1 MKGIMKGL
9 TGIFAIAICLAAGAV
24 NTNAGTGIYVGKDVS
39 TDGTTFIGV
48 SVEQELG
55 MSVVPVELAKGIMH
69 KGDAIECQNGFVY
82 TLPEDSAAMVLEHLM
97 TYVGMGQWNCLAS
110 NEYGVSVIATL
121 TTDSNTDAVIA
132 DPFVS
137 DGISEEKIAQI
148 LAATSKNAKDAV
160 RLLCS
165 IYEEKGAA
173 AAEIV
178 FIADR
183 EGVWAV
189 ENFTGHQYVAT
200 KLPDDKIAT
209 FSNEPI
215 IRTADPDDPDTI
227 CSSGLFSLPEDNGFV
242 IYDKDKNVDLILSY
256 LDGNQYSDEWHLR
269 GWVGHDIFAP
279 SEELDYDD
287 EGGYDVFFAPDEKV
301 SIEQAFS
308 FFRNR
313 FEGTA
318 YDLADADNTEEYWGI
333 NNQAVACASVV
344 QIFDDVPAPISSVI
358 WTTPGNPTASPF
370 IPIPAFADA
379 LPEEISTD
387 IDDEE
392 FKDGIAQFDFAKL
405 NSTVYPRR
413 NVYGDSIRQY
423 WEGTESVCAED
434 IADSVRGKWKDA
446 YEASPAKAVG
456 DINDYVENRT
466 RSVQEDCT
474 RLTSELEWHL
484 FRTGVRKSEVPD
496 DMMQPFECSF
506 DAVSYAHA
514 NGWETVIENDVF
526 TATKDGRTIEI
537 TFDGDD
543 KGNIVFTGFD
553 NDKLTEDFYPDKEVD
568 ENGKSEEEPAAEEV
582 KEDQEEAEAEEA
594 DTGKEAEDSAADD
607 GKSKEEAAS
616 ETEEPA
622 AEPEYD
628 EEKTEELAES
638 VSEQIEVDTIA
649 ELQDYFNEK
658 INAVPRDGWAENE
671 IGKQLADVSG
681 GVTEI
686 LGRHFSGDIEEL
698 LNLDDKKF
706 AEIAE
711 DADVPAI
718 ADKMIATGMDLSALT
733 EKYFSSLY
741 EDVSE
746 DIVNGRLT
754 QDGAV
759 RILNEAAVDIEGI
772 ATIYLEGLAGAF
784 GEVFNTDLTP
794 EELAETL
801 AELGEGTLQIM
812 EDYGAIDRSQLGLED
827 VDLTELTDADI
838 DVVITLSKMDD
849 DVIEGLSSLLGV
861 DVRKTL
867 DEYIDQI
874 DKAAGD
880 KVTVIREDHEAEKAQ
895 SAPDE
900 EVMAAIE
907 LQEALSDEDIVIPQE
922 VIDILN
928 EAIAEA
934 AAERGEDAKEAVID
948 DVPAAEDKSAS
959 AGDDTKAPSEEED
972 PDKAEEASG
981 TFAINIKNVQSVNGK
996 VMLPAYML
1004 KYFN

>member
-9 TGIFAIAICLAAGAV
+9 TGIFAAIVCLAAGAV

-39 TDGTTFIGV
+39 ANGTALIGV
-48 SVEQELG
+48 SVEEELG

-110 NEYGVSVIATL
+110 NEYGVSVVATL
-121 TTDSNTDAVIA
+121 TTESNTDAVIA

-148 LAATSKNAKDAV
+148 LAATSKNARDAV

-178 FIADR
+178 FVADP
-183 EGVWAV
+183 EGVWVV

-215 IRTADPDDPDTI
+215 IRTADPDDADTI
-227 CSSGLFSLPEDNGFV
+227 CSSELFSLPEDNGFAV
-242 IYDKDKNVDLILSY
+242 YDKDKKVDLILSY
-256 LDGNQYSDEWHLR
+256 LDGNQYADEWHLR

-279 SEELDYDD
+279 SEEIDFDD
-287 EGGYDVFFAPDEKV
+287 EEGYDVFFTPDEKV
-301 SIEQAFS
+301 SIEQAFA

-318 YDLADADNTEEYWGI
+318 YDLADADNSEDYWGI
-333 NNQAVACASVV
+333 NNQAVANASIV
-344 QIFDDVPAPISSVI
+344 QIFDDVPAQLSSVI

-370 IPIPAFADA
+370 VPIPAFADA

-387 IDDEE
+387 IDDGE
-392 FKDGIAQFDFAKL
+392 FKSGIAQFDFAKL
-405 NSTVYPRR
+405 NNTVYPRR
-413 NVYGDSIRQY
+413 SVYGDSIRQY
-423 WEGTESVCAED
+423 WEGLESVYAQD
-434 IADSVRGKWKDA
+434 VADSVRGKWKDA
-446 YEASPAKAVG
+446 YEASPEKAVG
-456 DINDYVENRT
+456 DIDDYVEKRIL
-466 RSVQEDCT
+466 SAQEDCT
-474 RLTSELEWHL
+474 RLTSELEWHV
-484 FRTGVRKSEVPD
+484 FRTGVVKSEVPD
-496 DMMQPFECSF
+496 DMVSPFECTF

-514 NGWETVIENDVF
+514 NGWETVVDNGVF
-526 TATKDGRTIEI
+526 TATKDGKTIEI
-537 TFDGDD
+537 TYDGDD

-553 NDKLTEDFYPDKEVD
+553 NDKLGEDFASDEEVD
-568 ENGKSEEEPAAEEV
+568 ENGSTEEEAAAGETA
-582 KEDQEEAEAEEA
+582 EDAEEA
-594 DTGKEAEDSAADD
+594 GKEAEPADD
-607 GKSKEEAAS
+607 ESKPAEEKA
-616 ETEEPA
+616 EPA
-622 AEPEYD
+622 ADKDESAAEDASAKEEPEYD
-628 EEKTEELAES
+628 EEKTEELAGN
-638 VSEQIEVDTIA
+638 VSAQIEVDTIA
-649 ELQDYFNEK
+649 ELQDYFAEK

-671 IGKQLADVSG
+671 IAKQLSDVSA
-681 GVTEI
+681 GVVEI
-686 LGRHFSGDIEEL
+686 IGRHFSTDIDEL
-698 LNLDDKKF
+698 LSIDETKF

-718 ADKMIATGMDLSALT
+718 TDKMIATGMDLSALS

-741 EDVSE
+741 EDVSK

-759 RILNEAAVDIEGI
+759 KILNEAAVDIEGI
-772 ATIYLEGLAGAF
+772 ATIYLEGLTGAF

-794 EELAETL
+794 EELADTL

-812 EDYGAIDRSQLGLED
+812 EDYGAIDRSSLGLGD

-838 DVVITLSKMDD
+838 DVVITLSEMDD
-849 DVIEGLSSLLGV
+849 DVIDGLSSLLGV

-867 DEYIDQI
+867 DAYIDQI

-880 KVTVIREDHEAEKAQ
+880 KVTVIREDHEAPKAQ

-907 LQEALSDEDIVIPQE
+907 LEEALSEEDIVIPQE

-934 AAERGEDAKEAVID
+934 AAERGEDIEKAAD
-948 DVPAAEDKSAS
+948 DVPSSEQEAEKAA
-959 AGDDTKAPSEEED
+959 DDTEDTPAKAD
-972 PDKAEEASG
+972 DTSG
-981 TFAINIKNVQSVNGK
+981 TFTINIKNIQNVNGK

-1004 KYFN
+1004 KYFK